1 MSEEQAFN
9 RERAVNTF
17 RDSIMHLVIRTYAI
31 GTVAAMIGLA
41 VIDRAGWSTWALL
54 LFTIPSGL
62 LCLRLA
68 GRTVRWFGLWTPP
81 RTTPAGGVLAGHR
94 RWCRPAPPPP
104 NSSRPC
110 ARSLLFTLVMSC
122 CPRALLSVSGSIKR
136 QPL

>member
-68 GRTVRWFGLWTPP
+68 GRTLRWFGL
-81 RTTPAGGVLAGHR
+81 
-94 RWCRPAPPPP
+94 
-104 NSSRPC
+104 
-110 ARSLLFTLVMSC
+110 
-122 CPRALLSVSGSIKR
+122 
-136 QPL
+136 